1 MWGDIAIGTCPL
13 QPAHTACTPAA
24 NKAFLPCLFGPC
36 LMAALRR
43 PLWEGAIPWRS
54 SPRLSIRQGCAW
66 AQRAKI
72 TTAAPLMP
80 LRHAGFWGN
89 GGALAACCGDVHPRA
104 NWRIAVVETPAANTL
119 EKINLITT
127 GKEWL
132 HATTFN

>member
-1 MWGDIAIGTCPL
+1 MWGDIAIETCPL
-13 QPAHTACTPAA
+13 QPAHTACTPACQQG
-24 NKAFLPCLFGPC
+24 AF
-36 LMAALRR
+36 ALSVWAMPHGRTEATV
-43 PLWEGAIPWRS
+43 LGGAIPWRS

-132 HATTFN
+132 HATTFY